1 MKSRAEKRIETEGAY
16 TNRMRQIMDESETL
30 VVENSSDMSYMSELE
45 LPSERVEESQLS
57 EHVKNLTALLS
68 SVLAT
73 CCRSC
78 SCCRKIADIFRTR
91 NPDSIYD
98 KSPCIVT
105 TLVSSTPLSEK
116 NTEHLFQKKR
126 ECCEPNDAEYWT
138 NTQNL
143 DIGNHSQP
151 KIKKS
156 SKNASDRKASTLNDP
171 ESPLADKLDSK
182 DERIVNTPAPKSKKR
197 MNKKIS
203 TNESEILEAGSN
215 QRVRNDAKNE
225 TNTQNLNIGNP
236 SQPKIKKPAKK
247 RRAIYALPGKRNKAS
262 GRKASKLNDSKSPL
276 ANTLESEEEIMVNKS
291 ASQSKQRKEK
301 KRSTDKS
308 EILEAG
314 SNQPETSTK
323 TATDLSERHTDIS
336 QRNDAKNQTNSQILD
351 ISNNSQLKIKKS
363 GRKKRTPYTLPG
375 GRKETSDRKASK
387 LKSPLANTLDSEDEI
402 MVNKSASK
410 SKQRKEKKRSTDESE
425 ILEPRSNQPETS
437 SKTATELSERNTDI
451 SQRDD
456 IENQTTTQSLDISYN
471 KQPKARKGKKRRSLY
486 KVPVPQ
492 KKVALAKDRISDI
505 KSPQV
510 STLDSESE
518 TTENHAKSNPKKPT
532 GNKLA
537 SKGKQN
543 LSVQENSSLPD
554 VGVKDYKRSKS
565 QAKKVDSVK
574 KQPVKSLAPA
584 SGKKATGKSG
594 KGATGETCDK
604 KGQNSPSDNEKTTEK
619 IHAAP
624 GSRF

>member
-336 QRNDAKNQTNSQILD
+336 QR
-351 ISNNSQLKIKKS
+351 
-363 GRKKRTPYTLPG
+363 
-375 GRKETSDRKASK
+375 
-387 LKSPLANTLDSEDEI
+387 
-402 MVNKSASK
+402 
-410 SKQRKEKKRSTDESE
+410 
-425 ILEPRSNQPETS
+425 
-437 SKTATELSERNTDI
+437 
-451 SQRDD
+451 DD

-604 KGQNSPSDNEKTTEK
+604 KGQNSPSEDFVSPQSNHIVANIRNELYTISMDTESKKTRNIIARK
-619 IHAAP
+619 LARRA
-624 GSRF
+624 GSSLHGSVLAEPIDANPCSKRLYSDEAWRNSELFEILCKQSEENC